1 MKVMITDFSIDDH
14 NHNLKYNL
22 AHEFFWGFGVAFHTI
37 YAVVPLFLKELGAP
51 EYIGVSTAGLFSIVI
66 ALPTLFIAAFG
77 RNIINIKKAVL
88 LVHSIIILVSFLM
101 GFTFTFI
108 ESTLVSSAW
117 ELYLI
122 YFILYAFSIG
132 IIVPIWAEFLN
143 QSTLQSH
150 RGKFFGIGFAF
161 NSFGS
166 FIGGFA
172 LQYILESNYHFPK
185 NFGIGFIILFLCLTL
200 GTILFIPFKMKKK
213 TRAQKFRS
221 IEQYLLDTRNIVFKH
236 KNFQSYI
243 LSRIFYSACIP
254 GMGLYAIYCQ
264 EKFGFAVSEAGIFTI
279 ITVTFSAISS
289 FIAGKVGDQYGH
301 KASMLLAYS
310 GHLCA
315 IIMAIFASSM
325 LWVYGVFIA
334 IGIGQ
339 GAFMPSAM
347 NLIYDFSKEGDA
359 KTYMAL
365 IDSLLAP
372 FMLFYIILIG
382 WLIKSGNYSLA
393 LNILFISMA
402 ISVLLLIF
410 LVNDPKNHGKHLEY
424 IDGFSS

>member
-1 MKVMITDFSIDDH
+1 MIPNFSIDDH
-14 NHNLKYNL
+14 NHNLKYNI

-37 YAVVPLFLKELGAP
+37 YAIVPLFLKELGAP
-51 EYIGVSTAGLFSIVI
+51 EYIGISTAGLFSITI
-66 ALPTLFIAAFG
+66 ALPTLFIAALA

-101 GFTFTFI
+101 GFTFTVMEPAI
-108 ESTLVSSAW
+108 VSSAW
-117 ELYLI
+117 KLYLI
-122 YFILYAFSIG
+122 YFLLYALSIG

-166 FIGGFA
+166 FIGGYA
-172 LQYILESNYHFPK
+172 LQHILESNIDFPK
-185 NFGIGFIILFLCLTL
+185 NFGLGFLILFFCLTV
-200 GTILFIPFKMKKK
+200 GTILFIPFKVKKNTK
-213 TRAQKFRS
+213 SQKS
-221 IEQYLLDTRNIVFKH
+221 KSLSQYLLDTKNIVLKH

-243 LSRIFYSACIP
+243 LSRIFYSACLP

-264 EKFGFAVSEAGIFTI
+264 EKFGFAISEAGVFTI
-279 ITVTFSAISS
+279 ITVTFSAIFS
-289 FIAGKVGDQYGH
+289 FIAGKIGDQYGH
-301 KASMLLAYS
+301 KASMLLAYV
-310 GHLCA
+310 GHLSA
-315 IIMAIFASSM
+315 IIMAMFASSM
-325 LWVYGVFIA
+325 FWVYAIFIA

-347 NLIYDFSKEGDA
+347 NLIYDFSNGEDT

-372 FMLFYIILIG
+372 FILFYIILIG
-382 WLIKSGNYSLA
+382 WLIKSGNYNLA
-393 LNILFISMA
+393 LNILFISLV
-402 ISVLLLIF
+402 ISIILLVF
-410 LVNDPKNHGKHLEY
+410 VVNDPKKHSKNLEY